1 MEYKMIRMKFTERT
15 ALKEVVKFAKKE
27 FREKRPLAGSV
38 LRVKDVKKISVGGPL
53 PQHVIRESHTRHYVA
68 LLDYGENYRVYNFT
82 KTGILINGE
91 TIEKNSDKITLL
103 LKSTKVEY
111 KL

>member
-1 MEYKMIRMKFTERT
+1 MMKLTERK

-27 FREKRPLAGSV
+27 FREKRPLTGSV

-53 PQHVIRESHTRHYVA
+53 PRHVVKEPHIRCYVV

-82 KTGILINGE
+82 NTGILMNGE
-91 TIEKNSDKITLL
+91 TIEKNSDKIKLL
-103 LKSTKVEY
+103 EKSTKLEY

>member
-1 MEYKMIRMKFTERT
+1 MNRVKLSERT

-27 FREKRPLAGSV
+27 FREKKPLTGSV
-38 LRVKDVKKISVGGPL
+38 LRVKDVQKVTRGGPL
-53 PQHVIRESHTRHYVA
+53 PQHVIKESHNRYYVV
-68 LLDYGENYRVYNFT
+68 LLDYGENFRVYNFS

-103 LKSTKVEY
+103 EKSTKVEY

>member
-1 MEYKMIRMKFTERT
+1 MNRVKFTERT
-15 ALKEVVKFAKKE
+15 ALKVVVKFAKKE
-27 FREKRPLAGSV
+27 VHEKRPLTGSV

-53 PQHVIRESHTRHYVA
+53 PQHVISESHSRHYIV

-82 KTGILINGE
+82 KTGILMDGE
-91 TIEKNSDKITLL
+91 TIEKSSDKIKLL
-103 LKSTKVEY
+103 KKSTKLEY

>member
-1 MEYKMIRMKFTERT
+1 MKFTERN

-27 FREKRPLAGSV
+27 FREKKPLAGSV
-38 LRVKDVKKISVGGPL
+38 LRVKDVKKVSVGGPL
-53 PQHVIRESHTRHYVA
+53 PQHAVRESHNRYYVV
-68 LLDYGENYRVYNFT
+68 LLDYGANYRVYNFT
-82 KTGILINGE
+82 KTGLMINGE
-91 TIEKNSDKITLL
+91 TIEKNSDKIKLL